1 MSVVTVSCAMP
12 WPQNQ
17 SLTAADGATFL
28 ALIEETPEGLWRASA
43 TVRLDKGY
51 EILDQSLGIE
61 MFPTLKDAP
70 GMGEQGRCQSR
81 VQKSRGQN
89 YSTSYNGNLNAERP

>member
-1 MSVVTVSCAMP
+1 MP

-61 MFPTLKDAP
+61 MFPTLKDARGWVNRAAANRGFKNP
-70 GMGEQGRCQSR
+70 EAKIIPLPTMGI
-81 VQKSRGQN
+81 
-89 YSTSYNGNLNAERP
+89 